1 MALLPQTLRGMFSN
15 QFLPHAYCYLYD
27 KGLIALHVGSDTAI
41 WLSYVSISVTL
52 TYLVY
57 RTRREIPFSWMFL
70 AFGTFIIAC
79 GFTHLMEVIV
89 LWKPVYWLAGDVKL
103 VTAVASVIT
112 AIALPPLV
120 PKVHNMISTGKIAE
134 QYRKDLETA
143 NLELSHSNEALKK
156 EVGQRALVEQ
166 RLRALSGRLL
176 QIQDEERR
184 RVAREVHDSA
194 GQMVA
199 ALSINLGILA
209 AHEHP
214 LEEQTRLLSDSRTIL
229 DSLNKELRTISH
241 LLHPPLLDEVGLASA
256 LQWYV
261 DGFAERSGISTAL
274 EMDLSLGRLHPDL
287 EITIFRVIQESLTNV
302 HRHSGSPKAQ
312 IRLVRCGS
320 AIDLEVRDEGKG
332 MPLEKQLHGSEQ
344 GAFGVGIAGMRERVM
359 QLGGKLEIESHG
371 SGTTVSVHLP
381 VNIPGAAENTEDAD
395 GVAVSVIGDSSA

>member
-41 WLSYVSISVTL
+41 WLSYVAISVTL

-120 PKVHNMISTGKIAE
+120 PKVHNMISSGKIAE

-143 NLELSHSNEALKK
+143 NLELSRSNGAMK
-156 EVGQRALVEQ
+156 EEVERRTLVEQ

-199 ALSINLGILA
+199 ALSINLGILG
-209 AHEHP
+209 AHDHSI
-214 LEEQTRLLSDSRTIL
+214 EEQTRLLSDSRTIL

-261 DGFAERSGISTAL
+261 DGFAERSGISTTL
-274 EMDLSLGRLHPDL
+274 EMDLGIGRLHPDL

-312 IRLVRCGS
+312 IRLRRAAS
-320 AIDLEVRDEGKG
+320 KIDLEVRDEGKG
-332 MPLEKQLHGSEQ
+332 MPPETQLHGTEQ
-344 GAFGVGIAGMRERVM
+344 RALGVGIAGMRERVE
-359 QLGGKLEIESHG
+359 QLGGKLEIESDEG
-371 SGTTVSVHLP
+371 GTTVSVLLP
-381 VNIPGAAENTEDAD
+381 VAVLPLENSVDVA
-395 GVAVSVIGDSSA
+395 GMAVSVTDNTPA